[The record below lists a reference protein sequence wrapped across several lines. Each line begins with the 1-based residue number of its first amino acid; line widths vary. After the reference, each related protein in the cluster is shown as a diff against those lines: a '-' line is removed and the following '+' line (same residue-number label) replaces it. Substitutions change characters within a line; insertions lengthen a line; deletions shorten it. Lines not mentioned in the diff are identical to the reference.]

1 MYRWTG
7 SDGRMDGR
15 MDGWMEGRM
24 ENLLL
29 KPIIKVEGRPEVEK
43 HLASIRQESSMD
55 AGVDMFEE

>member
-1 MYRWTG
+1 MDRVGWT
-7 SDGRMDGR
+7 DGW
-15 MDGWMEGRM
+15 MDGWM